1 MTTKTPTKPVDIAR
15 AHRIT
20 AIVGCDLRTTIKALR
35 EGTEAI
41 RTNRTRLALE
51 KAIKETR

>member
-1 MTTKTPTKPVDIAR
+1 MTKTKPVDIAR